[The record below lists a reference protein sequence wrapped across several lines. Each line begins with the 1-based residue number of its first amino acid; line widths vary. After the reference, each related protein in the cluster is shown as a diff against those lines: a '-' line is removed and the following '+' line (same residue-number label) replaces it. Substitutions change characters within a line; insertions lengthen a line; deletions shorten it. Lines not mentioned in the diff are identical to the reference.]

1 MGVDLIT
8 YIDRG
13 GIIVYILIFLN
24 IIGFTIM
31 FWKLVVIALSSNKR
45 EFLINEIITFAKDNN
60 EEFKKD
66 SIENFIN
73 RKIRKLEFGLN
84 TVKIIAS
91 IAPLLGL
98 LGTVI
103 GVLDSF
109 DSITKSGLGDP
120 SIFSSGISV
129 ALITTIAGLIV
140 AIPHYIGYN
149 YIVGILDDIEL
160 KIQKEVLK
168 KIWKK
173 EKYSLLILHRL

>member
-1 MGVDLIT
+1 MEIDLIN
-8 YIDRG
+8 YINRG
-13 GIIVYILIFLN
+13 GIIVYILIFFN

-31 FWKLVVIALSSNKR
+31 FWKLVVITFSRYRR
-45 EFLINEIITFAKDNN
+45 EKLVNEIITFSKENSS
-60 EEFKKD
+60 EFKKD

-103 GVLDSF
+103 GVLNSF

-120 SIFSSGISV
+120 TIFSSGISV
-129 ALITTIAGLIV
+129 ALITTVAGLIV
-140 AIPHYIGYN
+140 AIPHYVGYN
-149 YIVGILDDIEL
+149 YIVGILDDVEL

-173 EKYSLLILHRL
+173 EK

>member
-1 MGVDLIT
+1 MGIDLIN

-31 FWKLVVIALSSNKR
+31 FWKLVVIALSGNKR
-45 EFLINEIITFAKDNN
+45 ELLISEIINFAKSNSQ
-60 EEFKKD
+60 EFKKD
-66 SIENFIN
+66 SIENYIN

-91 IAPLLGL
+91 VAPLLGL

-120 SIFSSGISV
+120 SIFSNGISV

-168 KIWKK
+168 KI
-173 EKYSLLILHRL
+173 

>member
-45 EFLINEIITFAKDNN
+45 AFLINEIITFAKENN

-173 EKYSLLILHRL
+173 ERY

>member
-168 KIWKK
+168 KI
-173 EKYSLLILHRL
+173 

>member
-1 MGVDLIT
+1 MGVDLIN

-13 GIIVYILIFLN
+13 GIIVYILIGFN

-31 FWKLVVIALSSNKR
+31 FWKLVVIALASNKR
-45 EFLINEIITFAKDNN
+45 EFLINEIIIFAKGNSSD
-60 EEFKKD
+60 FKKD

-91 IAPLLGL
+91 ISPLLGL

-120 SIFSSGISV
+120 SIFSAGISL
-129 ALITTIAGLIV
+129 ALITTIAGIIV

-149 YIVGILDDIEL
+149 YIAGILDDIEL

-173 EKYSLLILHRL
+173 ERY

>member
-1 MGVDLIT
+1 MEVDLLT

-31 FWKLVVIALSSNKR
+31 FWKLVVIALFKNKR
-45 EFLINEIITFAKDNN
+45 ENLVSEIIIFAKENSQ
-60 EEFKKD
+60 EFKKD

-149 YIVGILDDIEL
+149 YIVGILDGIEL

-173 EKYSLLILHRL
+173 ERY

>member
-1 MGVDLIT
+1 MEVDLLT

-24 IIGFTIM
+24 IIGFSIM
-31 FWKLVVIALSSNKR
+31 FWKLVVIALFKNKR
-45 EFLINEIITFAKDNN
+45 ENLVSEIITFAKENSQ
-60 EEFKKD
+60 EFKKD

-103 GVLDSF
+103 GVLESF

-173 EKYSLLILHRL
+173 ERY

>member
-13 GIIVYILIFLN
+13 GIIFYILVFLN
-24 IIGFTIM
+24 VIGFTIM

-45 EFLINEIITFAKDNN
+45 EFLINEIITFAKENN

-173 EKYSLLILHRL
+173 ERY